1 MTEQGRSKRKT
12 YRTAGII
19 LAAAV
24 LAFAIIFV
32 GINRVSLDKIPD
44 YISSGEYEKVVTA
57 YNKYAAGDSAKEK
70 EYNEV
75 IDKAITDIVIAWSG
89 DEISEEDAT
98 GALEILSDIDNK
110 SLSDAATKNRDFI
123 ALESESDRLYE
134 QAEESFKNA
143 EYLEALKS
151 LVKIDQSYSQYECVE
166 DFVGECK
173 EILIAEV
180 SYPTSI
186 REYEEYHAR
195 VKEYLRVVEA
205 PEFVEKEKQMTEEY
219 RAFVT
224 AAPVLE
230 KAKKAFDNEEYASAF
245 ETLDAAKGEHPDNR
259 FITEELDELHN
270 LFVVSQAQL
279 VSAAVQQEDY
289 DKAIEITKAA
299 IEVYDC
305 EELESVKKYVYEE
318 KYPVYKFGNN
328 VVAKITTLFNRWTS
342 EDFDVHQAGN
352 NAGAYIVRSGK
363 KMALGDYD
371 ESEVTLLSVS
381 GEIATSLVGVDM
393 ALDVRD
399 LSYDV
404 THWGEGDYFALRVA
418 TDAVALVPVVGA
430 IKYLKYS
437 KEASKGAKAGVKT
450 AKAVIGGTSLAAK
463 RTNKILNMSTDIG
476 KNSDE
481 SVSIAKVLFKRYE
494 KYPTKCQNFVGGNFP
509 GTDIPIRMKKVKYSD
524 GRKIKGAFPVFNSK
538 KDLQLPPELYK
549 SNEKT
554 QIRWLNSRLLNLSKE
569 GKLGDLFSEQE
580 LKAIEENLDKAPAGY
595 VWHHNEEEGLMQ
607 LVVEA
612 EHKSVNPH
620 TGGMSLWRK
629 GYGKKIPDD
638 ISK

>member
-98 GALEILSDIDNK
+98 GALEILSGIENK
-110 SLSDAATKNRDFI
+110 SLSDVATKNRDFI
-123 ALESESDRLYE
+123 VLESESDRLYE
-134 QAEESFKNA
+134 QAEESFKNS
-143 EYLEALKS
+143 EYLEALKA

-166 DFVGECK
+166 DFIGECK

-245 ETLDAAKGEHPDNR
+245 ETLDAAKEKYSDNR

-270 LFVVSQAQL
+270 MFVVSQAQL
-279 VSAAVQQEDY
+279 VSAAVQQKDY

-299 IEVYDC
+299 IEIYDC
-305 EELESVKKYVYEE
+305 EELRDVKKYVYEE
-318 KYPVYKFGNN
+318 KYPAYKFGNN
-328 VVAKITTLFNRWTS
+328 IVAKITTLFGRWTS
-342 EDFDVHQAGN
+342 EDFDVKQAGN
-352 NAGAYIVRSGK
+352 DAGAYVVRSGK
-363 KMALGDYD
+363 KMLLGDYD

-381 GEIATSLVGVDM
+381 GEVATSLIGVDM
-393 ALDVRD
+393 AMDVRD
-399 LSYDV
+399 LSYDL
-404 THWGEGDYFALRVA
+404 THWGEEDYFALRVA

-437 KEASKGAKAGVKT
+437 KEAKAGVKT
-450 AKAVIGGTSLAAK
+450 AKAVIGGTSAAAK
-463 RTNKILNMSTDIG
+463 RTNKILNTSTDIG
-476 KNSDE
+476 NNADE
-481 SVSIAKVLFKRYE
+481 SADVAKVFIRRY
-494 KYPTKCQNFVGGNFP
+494 TKIVTRNQIYVGKVYP
-509 GTDIPIRMKKVKYSD
+509 GTDVQFKMQKVKYKD
-524 GRKIKGAFPVFNSK
+524 GTKIEGVFPVFKSK
-538 KDLQLPPELYK
+538 QNMKLPKRLYKEGEGKQFRWCTANLQTQANKGKLDKKFTAEEIEIIKTGQLPKGYTWHHHE
-549 SNEKT
+549 
-554 QIRWLNSRLLNLSKE
+554 KE
-569 GKLGDLFSEQE
+569 G
-580 LKAIEENLDKAPAGY
+580 
-595 VWHHNEEEGLMQ
+595 WMQ
-607 LVVEA
+607 LVDTETHDTVR
-612 EHKSVNPH
+612 H
-620 TGGMSLWRK
+620 TGGMSLWGI
-629 GYGKKIPDD
+629 GYGN
-638 ISK
+638 